1 MKNKFL
7 DILIRYLILVLIA
20 LPGFG
25 LFYFAFS
32 LATIYPVYFLLNLFF
47 KVSLTGT
54 TIMIASCFPIE
65 IIGACVGGGA
75 YFLLLFLNLSLPEI
89 KISKRIK
96 MIVFAFASFLII
108 NILRIFLLSLMYYS
122 SSPFS
127 EAVHK
132 LFWYIGSVLFVVGIW
147 FTEVKIFKLKQV
159 PVYSDLKFLY
169 SNSSLRKQLNKSK
182 RTKQN

>member
-7 DILIRYLILVLIA
+7 NILIRYLILILIA

-25 LFYFAFS
+25 LFYLVFTW
-32 LATIYPVYFLLNLFF
+32 ATIYPVYFLLDFF
-47 KVSLTGT
+47 FEVFLIGT
-54 TIMIASCFPIE
+54 TITIAENFPIE

-89 KISKRIK
+89 KILKRIK
-96 MIVFAFASFLII
+96 MITFAFASFLII

-122 SSPFS
+122 SSPFL
-127 EAVHK
+127 EIFHK
-132 LFWYIGSVLFVVGIW
+132 FFWYIGSVLFVVAIW
-147 FTEVKIFKLKQV
+147 FVEVKIFKLKEI

-169 SNSSLRKQLNKSK
+169 SSSSLRKQFNKSK
-182 RTKQN
+182 RTK